1 MRVLI
6 LVDAIDDTN
15 VENIFENRNMKFF
28 FSMYVFGKWTVL
40 NFQNSKVTSTKIFD
54 TLTPWFFMTF
64 HMDIRSVIHFAWRV
78 SFKNAFIEAFDWVLK
93 LK

>member
-1 MRVLI
+1 MRGLI
-6 LVDAIDDTN
+6 LVDAIGDTN

-28 FSMYVFGKWTVL
+28 FSMYAFGKWTL
-40 NFQNSKVTSTKIFD
+40 NFPNSKVTSTKIFD
-54 TLTPWFFMTF
+54 TFTPWIFTTF

-78 SFKNAFIEAFDWVLK
+78 SFKNASIEAFDWVLK